1 MFTIIVILA
10 YISDLISNE
19 KESIES
25 FPYAVILVLCD
36 MITVSATIYFWE
48 LLK

>member
-10 YISDLISNE
+10 YISDLLGGH
-19 KESIES
+19 ESYDDS
-25 FPYAVILVLCD
+25 WTYVVILCD
-36 MITVSATIYFWE
+36 MVTIAATIYFWE